1 MWGEFRERLQEA
13 WGEPWQPLGLPAAGT
28 LLGLFAVVVLVEAR
42 SAERWVPLLDEV
54 NLIFHESGH
63 PIFGLLGWETLA
75 ILGGTLMQLLVPL
88 LVAGSFVLKRQPA
101 GFAFGLFWAA
111 QNLLNIAR
119 YMADARAGLLPL
131 VGGGEHDWTEL
142 FGRWGCLPR
151 DTAIAGAVAFLGW
164 AGMAAAALWLGWRGW
179 RGRRLTP

>member
-119 YMADARAGLLPL
+119 YMADARVQELPL
-131 VGGGEHDWTEL
+131 VGNGDHDWTEI
-142 FGRWGCLPR
+142 FGRWGVLHLDGR
-151 DTAIAGAVAFLGW
+151 IAGMVRGAGVVLMIGAVI
-164 AGMAAAALWLGWRGW
+164 WLYRRWRAD
-179 RGRRLTP
+179 RE